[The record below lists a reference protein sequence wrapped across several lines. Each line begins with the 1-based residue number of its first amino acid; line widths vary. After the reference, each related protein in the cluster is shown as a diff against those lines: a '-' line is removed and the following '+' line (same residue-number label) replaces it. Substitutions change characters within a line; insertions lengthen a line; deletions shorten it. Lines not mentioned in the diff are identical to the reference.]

1 MNAVEIEEAVSALAE
16 APFDAE
22 AFPFAFL
29 AAFGN
34 KETAIKRL
42 RAGATNQSDLPGG
55 VLQRS
60 NIHILVVP
68 EGQVAEALG
77 ALRESPR
84 TKSAKARYILATDGV
99 SLEAEDLTSG
109 ETVACDYAALPDRFG
124 FFLPLAG
131 ITTVRQIRESAFDMW
146 ATRRLKSKVGDRS
159 TTSLAG
165 L

>member
-1 MNAVEIEEAVSALAE
+1 M
-16 APFDAE
+16 
-22 AFPFAFL
+22 
-29 AAFGN
+29 
-34 KETAIKRL
+34 
-42 RAGATNQSDLPGG
+42 
-55 VLQRS
+55 
-60 NIHILVVP
+60 P

-131 ITTVRQIRESAFDMW
+131 ITTVRQIRESAFDMR